1 MMRLTK
7 RRFVQLAGL
16 SIAHRILPGH
26 LFAQQ
31 TAAQQIAAQKAARRP
46 PNKVIIVT
54 FGGGVRY
61 SETFAPEGLQNI
73 PRLVALREKGY
84 FFNSCIN
91 SGVLSHFNSTASIL
105 TGNWQRVDD
114 FGFQPPAGPTLF
126 EYYRKQSGA
135 GPLDAWA
142 VATNKSFASMGW
154 GSDRDFG
161 QPYGA
166 NVVLPKQLL
175 LEAVQEVVKRGA
187 EGGVANRE
195 DVLRRLEGVLNE
207 GYEGVGWTIF
217 QAGRKLD
224 RQVRDTLVRGLVEY
238 INGPEAPTSGDEL
251 TFFITREIM
260 REFAPRLI
268 LVNFWD
274 MDVAHWGSYSLY
286 LNAITK
292 TDRLTGML
300 WEEVQANQSYKD
312 KTTLLVLPELG
323 RDGDKNTANGFLN
336 HRSGDPSCRN
346 TWLLAMGTAVPP
358 GQTERP
364 VHHVDVAATA
374 AELLGVK
381 AAGLAGVP
389 MRELLL

>member
-1 MMRLTK
+1 MLRLSK
-7 RRFVQLAGL
+7 RRFLQLAGL
-16 SIAHRILPGH
+16 SISDRILPRSR
-26 LFAQQ
+26 AE
-31 TAAQQIAAQKAARRP
+31 AAPDRSA
-46 PNKVIIVT
+46 NKVILVT

-61 SETFAPEGLQNI
+61 SETFAPEGLRNI
-73 PRLVALREKGY
+73 PRLVSLRPSGY
-84 FFNSCIN
+84 FFKSCVN
-91 SGVLSHFNSTASIL
+91 AGVLSHFNSTASIV

-114 FGFQPPAGPTLF
+114 FGFQPPAGATLF
-126 EYYRKQSGA
+126 EQFRKQTGA
-135 GPLDAWA
+135 GPHDAWA
-142 VATNKSFASMGW
+142 VATNKSFANMGC
-154 GSDRDFG
+154 GSARALG

-175 LEAVQEVVKRGA
+175 LEAVQDVVKQG
-187 EGGVANRE
+187 GGSGVADR
-195 DVLRRLEGVLNE
+195 DAVLRKLEGVLDS
-207 GYEGVGWTIF
+207 GYEGIGWTIF

-224 RQVRDTLVRGLVEY
+224 RQVRETLVRGLVEY

-260 REFAPRLI
+260 REFSPRLI

-286 LNAITK
+286 LNAITR

-300 WEEVQANQSYKD
+300 WDEVEANAAYRG
-312 KTTLLVLPELG
+312 KTTMLVLPELG
-323 RDGDKNTANGFLN
+323 RDGDANTANGFLN

-346 TWLLAMGTAVPP
+346 TWLLAMGAGVPH
-358 GQTERP
+358 GETDRV

-381 AAGLAGVP
+381 AGEMAGAPLG
-389 MRELLL
+389 ELLL

>member
-1 MMRLTK
+1 MPGLTK

-16 SIAHRILPGH
+16 SIANRIVPGP
-26 LFAQQ
+26 L
-31 TAAQQIAAQKAARRP
+31 AAQEPERRTI
-46 PNKVIIVT
+46 NKVIIVT

-61 SETFAPEGLQNI
+61 SETFAPEGLHNI
-73 PRLVALREKGY
+73 PHLVGLRDKGY
-84 FFNSCIN
+84 FYNNCIN

-114 FGFQPPAGPTLF
+114 FGFQPPASPTLF
-126 EYYRKQSGA
+126 EFYRKQAGA
-135 GPLDAWA
+135 GLLDAWA
-142 VATNKSFASMGW
+142 VATNKSFASMGSS
-154 GSDRDFG
+154 SDRAFG

-175 LEAVQEVVKRGA
+175 LEAVQEVVKRGT
-187 EGGVANRE
+187 EGGVANRD
-195 DVLRRLEGVLNE
+195 DVLRRLEGVLSE

-224 RQVRDTLVRGLVEY
+224 KQVREALVRGLVEY
-238 INGPEAPTSGDEL
+238 INGPEAPASGDEL

-286 LNAITK
+286 LNAITR

-300 WEEVQANQSYKD
+300 WDEIQGNRQYKD
-312 KTTLLVLPELG
+312 RTTLLVLPELG
-323 RDGDKNTANGFLN
+323 RDGDRNTANGFLN

-346 TWLLAMGTAVPP
+346 TWLLALGAAVSP
-358 GQTERP
+358 GQTDRP

>member
-1 MMRLTK
+1 MRLTK

-16 SIAHRILPGH
+16 SIANRILPGP
-26 LFAQQ
+26 LFTQKA
-31 TAAQQIAAQKAARRP
+31 AAQQIAAQEPGKRP
-46 PNKVIIVT
+46 SNKVIIVT

-84 FFNSCIN
+84 FFQSCIN

-114 FGFQPPAGPTLF
+114 FGFQAPAGPTLF
-126 EYYRKQSGA
+126 EFYRKQSGA

-142 VATNKSFASMGW
+142 VATNKSFASMGCS
-154 GSDRDFG
+154 SDRAFG

-175 LEAVQEVVKRGA
+175 LEAVQEVVTRGA
-187 EGGVANRE
+187 AGGVANRE
-195 DVLRRLEGVLNE
+195 DVLRRLEGVLSE
-207 GYEGVGWTIF
+207 GYEGIGWTIF

-224 RQVRDTLVRGLVEY
+224 RQVRETLVRGLVEY

-300 WEEVQANQSYKD
+300 WEEIQANQSYRD

-374 AELLGVK
+374 AVLLGVK
-381 AAGLAGVP
+381 TAGLAGTP

>member
-1 MMRLTK
+1 MPSLSK
-7 RRFVQLAGL
+7 RRFLQLAGL
-16 SIAHRILPGH
+16 SISNRILPGW
-26 LFAQQ
+26 LRAQEPAGRG
-31 TAAQQIAAQKAARRP
+31 AA
-46 PNKVIIVT
+46 NKVIVVT

-61 SETFAPEGLQNI
+61 SETFAPEGLHNI
-73 PRLVALREKGY
+73 PRLTAMRPQGY
-84 FFNSCIN
+84 FFKSCVN

-126 EYYRKQSGA
+126 EQFRKQTGA
-135 GPLDAWA
+135 GPTDAWA
-142 VATNKSFASMGW
+142 VATNKSFASMGCS
-154 GSDRDFG
+154 SDRAFG

-175 LEAVQEVVKRGA
+175 LEAVQDVVKKGTA
-187 EGGVANRE
+187 SGVADRD
-195 DVLRRLEGVLNE
+195 DVLRRLEGVLSE

-224 RQVRDTLVRGLVEY
+224 RQVRETLVRGLVEY

-300 WEEVQANQSYKD
+300 WDEVQANASYRG
-312 KTTLLVLPELG
+312 KTTMLVLPELG
-323 RDGDKNTANGFLN
+323 RDGDQNTANGFLN

-346 TWLLAMGTAVPP
+346 MWLLAMGAAVPR
-358 GQTERP
+358 GETERT
-364 VHHVDVAATA
+364 VYHVDVAATA

-381 AAGLAGVP
+381 AGGLAGKP
-389 MRELLL
+389 MGELLL

>member
-1 MMRLTK
+1 MFGLSR

-16 SIAHRILPGH
+16 SIADRIFPNWL
-26 LFAQQ
+26 
-31 TAAQQIAAQKAARRP
+31 AARSTKSRVESAR
-46 PNKVIIVT
+46 KVIIVT

-61 SETFAPEGLQNI
+61 AETFAPEGLRNI
-73 PRLVALREKGY
+73 PRLVQMKPQGL
-84 FFNSCIN
+84 FFRNCTN
-91 SGVLSHFNSTASIL
+91 SGVLSHYNSTASIL

-114 FGFQPPAGPTLF
+114 FGFQAPATPTIF
-126 EYYRKQSGA
+126 EYYRKQAGA

-142 VATNKSFASMGW
+142 IATNKSFSLI
-154 GSDRDFG
+154 GSGSGRDLG

-175 LEAVQEVVKRGA
+175 LEAVEGVVKKNPDA
-187 EGGVANRE
+187 GVANRE
-195 DVLRRLEGVLNE
+195 NVLRHLETILSE

-217 QAGRKLD
+217 KAGRQLD
-224 RQVRDTLVRGLVEY
+224 QHVRETLTHALVEY

-251 TFFITREIM
+251 TFFITREVM

-286 LNAITK
+286 LQAITK

-300 WEEVQANQSYKD
+300 WDEIQSNPAYKD
-312 KTTLLVLPELG
+312 RTTLLVLPELG
-323 RDGDKNTANGFLN
+323 RDGDMNAANGFLN

-346 TWLLAMGTAVPP
+346 VWLLAMGAGVSTGEV
-358 GQTERP
+358 ERP
-364 VHHVDVAATA
+364 VFHVDLAATA

-381 AAGLAGVP
+381 AREIAGSAIP
-389 MRELLL
+389 EIQS

>member
-1 MMRLTK
+1 MLSLSK
-7 RRFVQLAGL
+7 RRFLQLAGL
-16 SIAHRILPGH
+16 SISNRILPGW
-26 LFAQQ
+26 LRAQEPAGR
-31 TAAQQIAAQKAARRP
+31 AAS
-46 PNKVIIVT
+46 NKVIVVT

-61 SETFAPEGLQNI
+61 SETFAPEGLHNI
-73 PRLVALREKGY
+73 PRLTAMRPQGY
-84 FFNSCIN
+84 FFESCVN
-91 SGVLSHFNSTASIL
+91 AGVLSHFNSTASIL

-126 EYYRKQSGA
+126 EQFRKQTGA
-135 GPLDAWA
+135 GPTDAWA
-142 VATNKSFASMGW
+142 VATNKSFASMGCS
-154 GSDRDFG
+154 SDRTFG

-175 LEAVQEVVKRGA
+175 LEAVQDVVKKGTA
-187 EGGVANRE
+187 SGVADRE
-195 DVLRRLEGVLNE
+195 DVLRRLEGVLSE

-224 RQVRDTLVRGLVEY
+224 RQVRETLVRGLVEY

-300 WEEVQANQSYKD
+300 WDEVQANASYRG
-312 KTTLLVLPELG
+312 KTTMLVLPELG
-323 RDGDKNTANGFLN
+323 RDGDQNTANGFLN
-336 HRSGDPSCRN
+336 HRSGDASCRN
-346 TWLLAMGTAVPP
+346 MWLLAMGAAVPR
-358 GQTERP
+358 GETERT
-364 VHHVDVAATA
+364 VYHVDVAATA

-381 AAGLAGVP
+381 AAGLAGKT
-389 MRELLL
+389 MGELLL

>member
-1 MMRLTK
+1 MAGLSK
-7 RRFVQLAGL
+7 RRFLQLAGL
-16 SIAHRILPGH
+16 SISGQIVGQALPPADPSGS
-26 LFAQQ
+26 
-31 TAAQQIAAQKAARRP
+31 
-46 PNKVIIVT
+46 NKVILVT

-61 SETFAPEGLQNI
+61 SETFAPEGQHNI
-73 PRLVALREKGY
+73 PRLVSLRPEGY
-84 FFNSCIN
+84 FFKSCVN
-91 SGVLSHFNSTASIL
+91 SGVLSHFNSTASIV

-126 EYYRKQSGA
+126 EEFRKQTGA

-142 VATNKSFASMGW
+142 VATNKSFALMGS
-154 GSDRDFG
+154 GSDRSLG

-175 LEAVQEVVKRGA
+175 LEAVQDVVKRGA
-187 EGGVANRE
+187 AGGVADR
-195 DVLRRLEGVLNE
+195 DAVLHRLEGVLSE

-217 QAGRKLD
+217 KAGRQLD
-224 RQVRDTLVRGLVEY
+224 RHVRDTLVRGLVEY

-251 TFFITREIM
+251 TFFIAREVM
-260 REFAPRLI
+260 REFAPRLM

-300 WEEVQANQSYKD
+300 WDEIQANPNYRG
-312 KTTLLVLPELG
+312 KTTMLVLPELG
-323 RDGDKNTANGFLN
+323 RDGDRNTANGFLN

-346 TWLLAMGTAVPP
+346 MWLLAMGAGVPR
-358 GQTERP
+358 GETDRT

-374 AELLGVK
+374 AELLRVK
-381 AAGLAGVP
+381 LPETSGAP
-389 MRELLL
+389 MRELL

>member
-1 MMRLTK
+1 MLSLSK
-7 RRFVQLAGL
+7 RRFLQLAGL
-16 SIAHRILPGH
+16 SISNRILPGW
-26 LFAQQ
+26 LRAQEPAGRG
-31 TAAQQIAAQKAARRP
+31 AA
-46 PNKVIIVT
+46 NKVIVVT

-61 SETFAPEGLQNI
+61 SETFAPEGLHNI
-73 PRLVALREKGY
+73 PRLTAMRPQGY
-84 FFNSCIN
+84 FFKSCVN

-126 EYYRKQSGA
+126 EHFRKQTGA
-135 GPLDAWA
+135 GPTDAWA
-142 VATNKSFASMGW
+142 VATNKSFASMGCS
-154 GSDRDFG
+154 SDRAFG

-175 LEAVQEVVKRGA
+175 LEAVQDVVKKGTA
-187 EGGVANRE
+187 SGVADRE
-195 DVLRRLEGVLNE
+195 DVLRRLEGVLSE

-224 RQVRDTLVRGLVEY
+224 RQVRETLVRGLVEY

-300 WEEVQANQSYKD
+300 WDEVQANASYRG
-312 KTTLLVLPELG
+312 KTTMLVLPELG
-323 RDGDKNTANGFLN
+323 RDGDQNTANGFLN

-346 TWLLAMGTAVPP
+346 MWLLAMGAAVPR
-358 GQTERP
+358 GETERT
-364 VHHVDVAATA
+364 VYHVDVAATA

-381 AAGLAGVP
+381 AGGLAGKP
-389 MRELLL
+389 MGELLL